1 VFFANKIITQLK
13 TELEQLH
20 NTVTRLEREKQ
31 ALQQQVDDL
40 AQEKTDLEIS
50 LETTTDHADAV
61 ERQLLEARNTL
72 EIQVIERTKQL
83 ADNNRQLEREIL
95 ERKRVEEVQRNSL
108 IFRQTLLNSIPS
120 PIFFKNLLGMYLG
133 CNHAFELCIGLS
145 ESQVVGRTAHDI
157 FPKSQADRIHERD
170 MTLFAE
176 NRNQVYEERLN
187 YADDGQA
194 HDVIIN
200 KTTFHS
206 SDGQVAGLVGI
217 IIDISEHKRAEE
229 ALRHAKQVAEDANR
243 TKTEFLANMSHEL
256 RTPLNAI
263 IGYGEMLQ
271 EDMADLGC
279 GELVEDVEKIH
290 SAGKHL
296 LGLISDVLDI
306 AKIESGKMSIYSE
319 TFEVEVLINDVAT
332 TVYPLITLRKN
343 KLVMNAEN
351 LGTMHTDLTK
361 TRQMLL
367 NILNNAAKFTE
378 CGTIHITVTRV
389 ERYDVEWVIFRVA
402 DTGIG
407 MSAQQLQKIFQPFTQ
422 ADNSTTRK
430 YGGTGLGL
438 SITQR
443 FAEMLG
449 GYVTVESQLGEGS
462 VFSLHLPVQNQNSQP
477 SVSTAHS
484 PPLPIEV
491 QRAVSISN
499 IALVIDDDAIMLD
512 ILENYVSKAG
522 YQVVLAGSGK
532 DGLNLAKKL
541 LPRIIILDVMMPG
554 MDGWMVLSA
563 LKEDAELAAIPVIIA
578 SLTEDRSVG
587 YELGAVEYLTK
598 PVDKEELN
606 RVLRKYLP

>member
-1 VFFANKIITQLK
+1 MTQLA
-13 TELEQLH
+13 
-20 NTVTRLEREKQ
+20 RDKQ
-31 ALQQQVDDL
+31 ELQQQVDDL
-40 AQEKTDLEIS
+40 AQEKADLEIS

-145 ESQVVGRTAHDI
+145 EAQVVGRTVHDI
-157 FPKSQADRIHERD
+157 FPKNQADKVHERD
-170 MTLFAE
+170 LILFAE

-187 YADDGQA
+187 YADDRQE

-200 KTTFHS
+200 KTTFCS
-206 SDGQVAGLVGI
+206 ADGQVAGLVGI

-229 ALRHAKQVAEDANR
+229 ALRQAKQVAEDANR

-271 EDMADLGC
+271 EDMVELGC

-306 AKIESGKMSIYSE
+306 AKIESGKMSVYSE
-319 TFEVEVLINDVAT
+319 TFEIETLINDVT
-332 TVYPLITLRKN
+332 TTLFPLITLRKN
-343 KLVMNAEN
+343 TLNIIATD
-351 LGTMHTDLTK
+351 LGVMHTDLTK
-361 TRQMLL
+361 ARQMLL
-367 NILNNAAKFTE
+367 NLLNNAAKFTE
-378 CGTIHITVTRV
+378 CGTINFAVSRV
-389 ERYDVEWVIFRVA
+389 ERHEAEWIIFRVA

-407 MSAQQLQKIFQPFTQ
+407 MSPQQLQKIFQPFTQ

-449 GYVTVESQLGEGS
+449 GYVTVESQLDEGS
-462 VFSLHLPVQNQNSQP
+462 IFTLHLPAQNHNVQPINIA
-477 SVSTAHS
+477 SVIHA
-484 PPLPIEV
+484 PPMTPPV
-491 QRAVSISN
+491 AGNISN

-512 ILENYVSKAG
+512 ILENYVSKVG
-522 YQVVLAGSGK
+522 YQVVLTNSGTE
-532 DGLNLAKKL
+532 GLNLAKKL
-541 LPRIIILDVMMPG
+541 RPRIIILDVMMPG
-554 MDGWMVLSA
+554 MDGWMVLTA
-563 LKEDAELAAIPVIIA
+563 LKEDVELAAIPVIIA

-587 YELGAVEYLTK
+587 YGLGAVEYLIK
-598 PVDKEELN
+598 PVDKDELS

>member
-1 VFFANKIITQLK
+1 MFFANKIITQLK

-20 NTVTRLEREKQ
+20 STVTQLEREKQ

-40 AQEKTDLEIS
+40 TQEKTDLEIS

-83 ADNNRQLEREIL
+83 AENNRQLEREIL

-157 FPKSQADRIHERD
+157 FPKTQADRIHERD
-170 MTLFAE
+170 MILFAE

-187 YADDGQA
+187 YAEDGQA
-194 HDVIIN
+194 RDVIIN
-200 KTTFHS
+200 KTTFYS
-206 SDGQVAGLVGI
+206 ADGQVSGLVGI

-271 EDMADLGC
+271 EDMIDLGC

-306 AKIESGKMSIYSE
+306 AKIESGKMSVYSE
-319 TFEVEVLINDVAT
+319 TFDVEALISDVTT

-378 CGTIHITVTRV
+378 CGTINITVTRV
-389 ERYDVEWVIFRVA
+389 ERDDVEWIIFRVA

-462 VFSLHLPVQNQNSQP
+462 VFSLHLPAQNQNVQP
-477 SVSTAHS
+477 SITPSS
-484 PPLPIEV
+484 PPLPIEA

-587 YELGAVEYLTK
+587 YDLGAVEYLIK
-598 PVDKEELN
+598 PVDKEELS